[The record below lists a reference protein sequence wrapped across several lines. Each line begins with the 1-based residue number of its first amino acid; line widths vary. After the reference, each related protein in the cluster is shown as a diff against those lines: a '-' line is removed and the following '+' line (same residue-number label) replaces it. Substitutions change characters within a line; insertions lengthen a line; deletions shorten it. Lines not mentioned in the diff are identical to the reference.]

1 MAKGM
6 TYVGAKHFDWSYI
19 QTHYPNDDVVTLL
32 RDPADRAISH
42 FHFMQKLSWTK
53 TMKIREPRS

>member
-19 QTHYPNDDVVTLL
+19 QTHYANDDVVTLL